1 MPRNSTADA
10 AHSRPAS
17 KRDDQTDTDN
27 FPPTEQSLVQSSLI
41 DAWVKTL
48 QAAEAMHLCLHPTY
62 VRHSES
68 ELIVI
73 VQRAL
78 HDRHG
83 PSQMVAE
90 MLAQGRR
97 SLARTA

>member
-10 AHSRPAS
+10 AHSRTAS
-17 KRDDQTDTDN
+17 KRDDQTDTDKL
-27 FPPTEQSLVQSSLI
+27 PPIEQSLVQSSLI

-48 QAAEAMHLCLHPTY
+48 QAAEAMRLYLHPTY

-68 ELIVI
+68 ELSVI
-73 VQRAL
+73 VQRVL
-78 HDRHG
+78 HDHHG
-83 PSQMVAE
+83 PSRMVAE
-90 MLAQGRR
+90 MLAQGDR